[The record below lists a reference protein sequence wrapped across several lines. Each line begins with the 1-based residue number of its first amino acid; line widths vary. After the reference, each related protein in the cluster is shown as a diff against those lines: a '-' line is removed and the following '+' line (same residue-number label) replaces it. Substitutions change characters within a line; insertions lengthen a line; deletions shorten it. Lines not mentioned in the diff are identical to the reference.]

1 MEHNTTEHIMLET
14 YIRQINRIEETN
26 IMLLIIANCTIYI
39 SILCVYVKINTIEL
53 GYNTVTKYKI
63 DIVEL
68 Q

>member
-14 YIRQINRIEETN
+14 YIRRINIIEETN

-63 DIVEL
+63 DIIVL

>member
-14 YIRQINRIEETN
+14 YIRRINIIEETN